1 GYGILSFGG
10 SIQAENCKIV
20 ECGGENVMAFEGGH
34 YRFYDC
40 TIATFGSTYLNHA
53 SGNSVVMGLLNYLPT
68 GQNTYQSAAL
78 DAELKNCIVYG
89 SLENELICD
98 AKNDHPASILL
109 DHCLIRSVEALPN
122 WVQQNNLLLNQD
134 PLFTDYLGNDHHLKE
149 GSPAIQAGIQ
159 A

>member
-1 GYGILSFGG
+1 
-10 SIQAENCKIV
+10 
-20 ECGGENVMAFEGGH
+20 
-34 YRFYDC
+34 
-40 TIATFGSTYLNHA
+40 NHA

-159 A
+159 AGNLNTDLDGKPRQMPPSMGCYEWWP